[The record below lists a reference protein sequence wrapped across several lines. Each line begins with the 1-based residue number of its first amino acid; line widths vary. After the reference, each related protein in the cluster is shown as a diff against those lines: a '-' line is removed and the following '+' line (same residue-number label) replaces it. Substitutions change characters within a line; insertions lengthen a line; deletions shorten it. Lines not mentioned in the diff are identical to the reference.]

1 MRGEELIAQ
10 AYRLA
15 HATRRRPR
23 QVDVNRA
30 LSSAYYA
37 LFHTLARVCA
47 DAIAGTG
54 GDRSQAAW
62 RQTYRALAHGTAKN
76 ACKQA
81 RNKGFPAEIV
91 GFAEA
96 FVDLQEL
103 RHAADYDSTAAFR
116 RADVVAV
123 IGRAE
128 KVIGDLRRVRRSDL
142 RAFVALVLLPPE
154 RR

>member
-81 RNKGFPAEIV
+81 RNK
-91 GFAEA
+91 
-96 FVDLQEL
+96 
-103 RHAADYDSTAAFR
+103 AFR
-116 RADVVAV
+116 PKSSVLP
-123 IGRAE
+123 
-128 KVIGDLRRVRRSDL
+128 KRSSTCRSFATRQTMIRL
-142 RAFVALVLLPPE
+142 QRFAGPMWW
-154 RR
+154 R